1 MNIGNH
7 IARPAWLTAA
17 AFALALSGQLQAQT
31 LDFGSCVR
39 VEDLSARLACYDRAA
54 GRGASGAAPVAP
66 AAVPAPRMAAPPAEV
81 RAPAPAR
88 AADPVAQFGSESAP
102 TKQNDALTTPKLQ
115 QREEVDALPK
125 QIEARVASVRQRPG
139 GEQVLT
145 LENGQVWQQ
154 TEARRE
160 PVFAAGDTVVI
171 KRGML
176 GSFLLTLQKGSPTTR
191 VKRIS

>member
-1 MNIGNH
+1 MNDRNLFPRR
-7 IARPAWLTAA
+7 ATWLAASVLGLAA
-17 AFALALSGQLQAQT
+17 AGSLQAQT

-54 GRGASGAAPVAP
+54 GRGTPAAAPAAPVSTAPRASVPPAPAP
-66 AAVPAPRMAAPPAEV
+66 AAV
-81 RAPAPAR
+81 PAR
-88 AADPVAQFGSESAP
+88 AADPVAQFGAEAV
-102 TKQNDALTTPKLQ
+102 TKENDALTAAKVQ
-115 QREEVDALPK
+115 QRAEVDALPK
-125 QIEARVASVRQRPG
+125 QIEARVTAVRQRPG

-154 TEARRE
+154 TERRRD
-160 PVFAAGDTVVI
+160 PVFSAGDTVVI
-171 KRGML
+171 KRGLL